1 MFAAEPGS
9 AEMPSAG
16 RPFSERV
23 LNALGARGV
32 AVAPIVLH
40 SGVSSLERGEAPYPE
55 RFSVPA
61 ATAAAVNAARR
72 VIAVG

>member
-1 MFAAEPGS
+1 MFAGEPGS

-23 LNALGARGV
+23 LNALGARGI

-61 ATAAAVNAARR
+61 ATAAAVERR
-72 VIAVG
+72 ERA